1 MIYQKGFTDGLQ
13 KAAVSGRTG
22 GGDPLRIKIRIADPA
37 GNITVFVTT
46 PVDREKY
53 PAIARQILARKELKG
68 EQVGFIEKTE
78 QGSFR
83 MEMIGGEFCGNA
95 SRSFAYLLCQMAG
108 KDRQELE
115 VEVSGSPVPL
125 KVIADRTEGTSQI
138 DMPLPKSIELVQTGS
153 KDVFHMVIFDGI
165 CHLIVPGKP
174 RGKEFVENAL
184 ARAREACPCGAW
196 GIMFLEEDRMVP
208 AVYVES
214 TDSLIWESS
223 CASGSMAAAVYLSR
237 EEKEGVFAYTL
248 FQPGGRIRGEV
259 RKKDGRILRCTLG
272 GPVKISEEME
282 IELENGGVDII

>member
-1 MIYQKGFTDGLQ
+1 M
-13 KAAVSGRTG
+13 
-22 GGDPLRIKIRIADPA
+22 RIKVRVADPA
-37 GNITVFVTT
+37 GNITIFVTT
-46 PVDREKY
+46 PVEREKY
-53 PAIARQILARKELKG
+53 PFIARQLLAREDLKG
-68 EQVGFIEKTE
+68 EQVGFIERKAR
-78 QGSFR
+78 GGFR
-83 MEMIGGEFCGNA
+83 MEMMGGEFCGNA
-95 SRSFAYLLCQMAG
+95 SRSFGYLQCQQAG
-108 KDRQELE
+108 KERQELE
-115 VEVSGSPVPL
+115 VDVSGSRSLL
-125 KVIADRTEGTSQI
+125 KVTADIKAGTSRI
-138 DMPLPKSIELVQTGS
+138 DMPLPKGMELLKTDGEER
-153 KDVFHMVIFDGI
+153 FCMVVFDGI
-165 CHLIVPGKP
+165 CHMIVPGKP
-174 RGKEFVENAL
+174 RDTKFVETVL
-184 ARAREACPCGAW
+184 KKARKACPCGAW